1 MKLPSLLFA
10 VLLLTACSD
19 ATEQD
24 KNPSISELRG
34 QWVVVNYW
42 AKWCKPC
49 IREIP
54 ELNALNREYA
64 EVTVLGVNYDG
75 AEGEELA
82 SQISELEV
90 KFPMLT
96 EDPAGKLGAPRPLV
110 LPTTLIINPAGK
122 LIQTL
127 IGPQTL
133 ESLTAATEQSGTLPQ
148 ESW

>member
-54 ELNALNREYA
+54 ELNALNSEYA
-64 EVTVLGVNYDG
+64 GVTVLGVNYDG

-82 SQISELEV
+82 RQISELDV
-90 KFPMLT
+90 KFPMLA
-96 EDPAGKLGAPRPLV
+96 EDPAGNLGAPRPLV
-110 LPTTLIINPAGK
+110 LPTTLIINPAGE